1 MIYFLATIISYLIV
15 GALVFGIALDIF
27 AACYNFIHREEI
39 KREAERRIKE
49 LNEPYRNHCKAR
61 YT

>member
-39 KREAERRIKE
+39 KREAERRRE
-49 LNEPYRNHCKAR
+49 YLNSFYENHNKAQ